1 MLVDPAQVQRPG
13 RHHQGHPFQRPAGGD
28 QPIGGGDDELG
39 KLRRAVRADP
49 FQLVGDGAV
58 GEALDQAVLVA
69 FQVDP
74 RYRCQQRGHVAVHE
88 GPHVAAQQRVAEGL
102 VDEAVAAQE
111 AQVGERQVAAV
122 EQADLHL
129 LVGRDVVGELHAD
142 LFPGRAPSA
151 ETIFQHP
158 LHEGFADHRPGVFHV
173 VPLGQLAAVGGA
185 GHRGDAV
192 DHGVGKADVRR
203 DPARQPRVEP
213 FGEGQQR
220 LARHLAV
227 MREVV
232 AGHHGERRHAC
243 VAAPPQSLA
252 EKAEDPARGP
262 RVGQVV
268 AHQRQ
273 LGEELAAA
281 IVDAVAAFGDGQRD
295 DADGRLGKF
304 FQQRL
309 GAVLG
314 EQHAADGADH
324 ADLGVRLVAQLVEGV
339 EVVLGGQGVVHGAV
353 VAAQAGAADRPVEG
367 FAAVHQGVGVGRLV
381 RAVEAAD
388 ADVDDALAQLRGVVG
403 RAGDSGRQQ
412 GEVLPV
418 EFHRWVPAGGFRPPV
433 AVVCRGPGR
442 CCRTG
447 GSAPDRSPAPGGRR
461 SPVRN
466 RRARAG

>member
-1 MLVDPAQVQRPG
+1 M
-13 RHHQGHPFQRPAGGD
+13 
-28 QPIGGGDDELG
+28 
-39 KLRRAVRADP
+39 
-49 FQLVGDGAV
+49 
-58 GEALDQAVLVA
+58 
-69 FQVDP
+69 
-74 RYRCQQRGHVAVHE
+74 
-88 GPHVAAQQRVAEGL
+88 
-102 VDEAVAAQE
+102 DEAVAAQE

-151 ETIFQHP
+151 EMIFQHP
-158 LHEGFADHRPGVFHV
+158 LHEGFADHRPGVFHA

-227 MREVV
+227 VREVV

-295 DADGRLGKF
+295 DADGRLGKL

-324 ADLGVRLVAQLVEGV
+324 ANLGVRLVAQLVEGV
-339 EVVLGGQGVVHGAV
+339 EVVLGGQGVAHGAV
-353 VAAQAGAADRPVEG
+353 VAAQAGAADRP
-367 FAAVHQGVGVGRLV
+367 
-381 RAVEAAD
+381 
-388 ADVDDALAQLRGVVG
+388 VVG

-442 CCRTG
+442 CCRTD

>member
-1 MLVDPAQVQRPG
+1 
-13 RHHQGHPFQRPAGGD
+13 
-28 QPIGGGDDELG
+28 
-39 KLRRAVRADP
+39 
-49 FQLVGDGAV
+49 
-58 GEALDQAVLVA
+58 
-69 FQVDP
+69 
-74 RYRCQQRGHVAVHE
+74 
-88 GPHVAAQQRVAEGL
+88 
-102 VDEAVAAQE
+102 
-111 AQVGERQVAAV
+111 
-122 EQADLHL
+122 
-129 LVGRDVVGELHAD
+129 
-142 LFPGRAPSA
+142 
-151 ETIFQHP
+151 
-158 LHEGFADHRPGVFHV
+158 
-173 VPLGQLAAVGGA
+173 
-185 GHRGDAV
+185 
-192 DHGVGKADVRR
+192 
-203 DPARQPRVEP
+203 
-213 FGEGQQR
+213 
-220 LARHLAV
+220 

-353 VAAQAGAADRPVEG
+353 VAAQAGAADSPVEG

-412 GEVLPV
+412 G
-418 EFHRWVPAGGFRPPV
+418 
-433 AVVCRGPGR
+433 R
-442 CCRTG
+442 CCRLSFIG
-447 GSAPDRSPAPGGRR
+447 GFPLAASGRLLQSFVEGLAVAVEQVAVLRIEAQLQGAP
-461 SPVRN
+461 
-466 RRARAG
+466 